1 MANLTKK
8 SFDNPDDLVP
18 WDANPDKT
26 TVNTLEFGTVK
37 ANRIVLQPGWMWS
50 ECIKPHVGGESCQA
64 GHLGTCIQ
72 GTMRVTHNDGTEM
85 IINAG
90 DAYSISPGHDGEVI
104 SDEPFIGYEFNNQGK
119 SFGVWDS

>member
-26 TVNTLEFGTVK
+26 SVNTLEFGTVK

-50 ECIKPHVGGESCQA
+50 ECIKPHVG
-64 GHLGTCIQ
+64 
-72 GTMRVTHNDGTEM
+72 
-85 IINAG
+85 
-90 DAYSISPGHDGEVI
+90 
-104 SDEPFIGYEFNNQGK
+104 
-119 SFGVWDS
+119 

>member
-8 SFDNPDDLVP
+8 SFDNPDDLIS
-18 WDANPDKT
+18 PDKT
-26 TVNTLEFGTVK
+26 RAEVLEFGTVK
-37 ANRIVLQPGWMWS
+37 AIRITVQPGWMWS

-64 GHLGTCIQ
+64 GHLGACVQ
-72 GTMRVTHNDGTEM
+72 GSMRVTHDDGTEM
-85 IINAG
+85 IVNAG

-119 SFGVWDS
+119 SFAVWDNN

>member
-1 MANLTKK
+1 MANLVNK

-37 ANRIVLQPGWMWS
+37 ANRIILQPGWMWS

-64 GHLGTCIQ
+64 GHLLSLI
-72 GTMRVTHNDGTEM
+72 H
-85 IINAG
+85 I
-90 DAYSISPGHDGEVI
+90 
-104 SDEPFIGYEFNNQGK
+104 
-119 SFGVWDS
+119 